1 MIKTNALIC
10 LAAGKSQLLIIR
22 KAISLG
28 YNIIAIDKNPN
39 AIGFSYSK
47 EKIIASTFDSESI
60 IYELK
65 KISDKYNFIGIL
77 NRSSGI
83 PVVTVS
89 EISKELK
96 LKTYS
101 IDTSEIIINKHLFFN
116 YVKKLDINVPNF
128 QTLKTIDKEI
138 KNINFPSILKPSL
151 SHVGKSGI
159 IKIYNNEEYK
169 RNIDIVF
176 KSSLNKNI
184 IVQDYIEGSDIAMVS
199 FVQNKKLHPI
209 SFIEEVNLLDNLNN
223 LYGCGVIAPARINEE
238 IKNNIIKIS
247 NKIIE
252 NLDIINSPFMI
263 SFRVS
268 KSEIFLIELH
278 LDFGG
283 DLILEEL
290 LPKHLS
296 FDATALGIKLMAGEK
311 NIFPQII
318 KYKPVG
324 ILYHPG
330 EKLNNVRDFEVLEE
344 DNIDKLMQSFTA
356 KQKLLYE

>member
-89 EISKELK
+89 EISEELK
-96 LKTYS
+96 LRTYS

-128 QTLKTIDKEI
+128 QILKTSDKEI
-138 KNINFPSILKPSL
+138 KNTL
-151 SHVGKSGI
+151 
-159 IKIYNNEEYK
+159 
-169 RNIDIVF
+169 RF
-176 KSSLNKNI
+176 KSL
-184 IVQDYIEGSDIAMVS
+184 
-199 FVQNKKLHPI
+199 
-209 SFIEEVNLLDNLNN
+209 
-223 LYGCGVIAPARINEE
+223 
-238 IKNNIIKIS
+238 
-247 NKIIE
+247 
-252 NLDIINSPFMI
+252 
-263 SFRVS
+263 
-268 KSEIFLIELH
+268 
-278 LDFGG
+278 
-283 DLILEEL
+283 LIL
-290 LPKHLS
+290 
-296 FDATALGIKLMAGEK
+296 
-311 NIFPQII
+311 
-318 KYKPVG
+318 
-324 ILYHPG
+324 
-330 EKLNNVRDFEVLEE
+330 
-344 DNIDKLMQSFTA
+344 
-356 KQKLLYE
+356 